1 MVVEPDEI
9 LGLDGES
16 SGRLPTD
23 MLWAVPGSERAASP
37 HAVRI
42 YLLPSISE
50 MMMPWPGEF
59 TFMLIA
65 FINRFCEAVSL
76 TESVNKK

>member
-16 SGRLPTD
+16 SGQLPTE

-50 MMMPWPGEF
+50 MMMPWPGEW
-59 TFMLIA
+59 
-65 FINRFCEAVSL
+65 
-76 TESVNKK
+76 